1 MSNSETFL
9 DDQVV
14 TAQDLNNIAV
24 DLGYADYSHFPE
36 TPPQSAVSALNQI
49 TKDLVTDGILQTGN
63 NCAVSLSSG
72 KARIDTG
79 VIVFDSGAKKRIEEA
94 VLIDLMSSGTSCI
107 YALNDTV
114 NNAIKIVCAAEFQTS
129 GDFIKLAK
137 IENSTVTD
145 MRQFATAKVAFATP
159 AVTQSIGD
167 VELPSNVSSQD
178 YVLIATKTIAS
189 ESFTYLLCEQKY
201 GGRSYYENGYH
212 KFDENGEIYF
222 STAKIKRNGKIIEF
236 YHKGGGYNT
245 DLKNIVLI

>member
-9 DDQVV
+9 DDQTV

-49 TKDLVTDGILQTGN
+49 TADLVTAGILQSGN
-63 NCAVSLSSG
+63 NCAVTLSNG

-79 VIVFDSGAKKRIEEA
+79 VIVFETGAKKRIEEA
-94 VLIDLMSSGTSCI
+94 VLIDLMSSGTNCI

-145 MRQFATAKVAFATP
+145 MRQFATAKVAFTTP

-167 VELPSNVSSQD
+167 IELPSNLPEGTYTLQ
-178 YVLIATKTIAS
+178 ATRTLAS

-201 GGRSYYENGYH
+201 GGRSYYEDGYH

-222 STAKIKRNGKIIEF
+222 SSAKIKRNGKTLEI
-236 YHKGGGYNT
+236 YYRGGGYHMS
-245 DLKNIVLI
+245 LKNMVLI

>member
-1 MSNSETFL
+1 MSSNETFL
-9 DDQVV
+9 DDQTV

-49 TKDLVTDGILQTGN
+49 TKDLVTAGILQSGN
-63 NCAVSLSSG
+63 NCAVTLSNG

-79 VIVFDSGAKKRIEEA
+79 IIVFETGAKKRIDEA
-94 VLIDLMSSGTSCI
+94 VLIDLQSSGASCI

-114 NNAIKIVCAAEFQTS
+114 NNSIKIVCAAEFPTT
-129 GDFIKLAK
+129 GDFVKLAK

-145 MRQFATAKVAFATP
+145 MRQFATAKVAFTTP
-159 AVTQSIGD
+159 ASTQSVGN
-167 VELPSNVSSQD
+167 VYLPSNVGSQS
-178 YVLIATKTIAS
+178 YVLIDTKMVAS

-201 GGRSYYENGYH
+201 GGRSYYEDGYH
-212 KFDENGEIYF
+212 KFDSNGEIYF
-222 STAKIKRNGKIIEF
+222 SSAKIKRNGKSLEF
-236 YHKGGGYNT
+236 YHKGGGYGM

>member
-1 MSNSETFL
+1 MKGMLMTYERRES
-9 DDQVV
+9 
-14 TAQDLNNIAV
+14 I
-24 DLGYADYSHFPE
+24 
-36 TPPQSAVSALNQI
+36 SALNQI
-49 TKDLVTDGILQTGN
+49 TADLVTAGILQSGN
-63 NCAVSLSSG
+63 NCAVTLSNG

-79 VIVFDSGAKKRIEEA
+79 VIVFETGAKKRIEEA

-145 MRQFATAKVAFATP
+145 MRQFATAKVAFTTP

-167 VELPSNVSSQD
+167 IELPSNLPEGTYTLQ
-178 YVLIATKTIAS
+178 ATRTLAS

-201 GGRSYYENGYH
+201 GGRSYYEDGYH

-222 STAKIKRNGKIIEF
+222 SSAKIKRNGKTLEI
-236 YHKGGGYNT
+236 YYRGGGYHMS
-245 DLKNIVLI
+245 LKNMVLI